1 MVDCTW
7 YIRIPSIS
15 IVSVARN
22 RRFLIEEIFRNK
34 KESSN
39 IARSIFATILST
51 MVRAILPRF
60 EVSFSLSMRWMSGE
74 RISR

>member
-1 MVDCTW
+1 MVDCIW
-7 YIRIPSIS
+7 YIRIPPIS

-22 RRFLIEEIFRNK
+22 RRFLIEEICRNK

-39 IARSIFATILST
+39 VARSIFATILST
-51 MVRAILPRF
+51 MVDAILPRF
-60 EVSFSLSMRWMSGE
+60 EVSFSRSMRWMPGK